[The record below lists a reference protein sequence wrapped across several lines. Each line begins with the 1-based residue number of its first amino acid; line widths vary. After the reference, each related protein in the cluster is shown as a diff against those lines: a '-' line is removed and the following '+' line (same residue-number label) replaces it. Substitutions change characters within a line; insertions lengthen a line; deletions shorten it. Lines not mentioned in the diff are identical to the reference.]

1 MLDFLKILLSDSPN
15 YCLIVNGDKCYL
27 VTVACDFSNC
37 SVKGYL
43 NVLVSVASR
52 N

>member
-27 VTVACDFSNC
+27 VILLLAISATV
-37 SVKGYL
+37 L
-43 NVLVSVASR
+43 
-52 N
+52 